1 MKLSVTQKAA
11 LASYGRAVLATVLSA
26 VLVGAK
32 SWSDIGAAFVAAA
45 IPPIIRGL
53 NPNDKDFGAGSK

>member
-11 LASYGRAVLATVLSA
+11 LASYGRSVLATVLAA
-26 VLVGAK
+26 VLAGADT
-32 SWSDIGAAFVAAA
+32 WAEIVTAFVAAA

-53 NPNDKDFGAGSK
+53 NPNDKSFGTGSK